1 MRASYD
7 IDAIVGFNKEQ
18 LDFYLRSTEQ
28 EIIEL
33 QDLNTSLLRR
43 INGLEADIRLLQ
55 GHLTS
60 LEQVKVEAKASKSV
74 WRLISALAA
83 ALGALVM
90 TIFNKNDK

>member
-7 IDAIVGFNKEQ
+7 IDTIIGFNKEQ
-18 LDFYLRSTEQ
+18 LDLYLRGTEQ

-43 INGLEADIRLLQ
+43 INGLEADIRLLKA
-55 GHLTS
+55 HLTS
-60 LEQVKVEAKASKSV
+60 LEAVKVDARASKSV
-74 WRLISALAA
+74 WKLISALAA

-90 TIFNKNDK
+90 TIFGRNDK